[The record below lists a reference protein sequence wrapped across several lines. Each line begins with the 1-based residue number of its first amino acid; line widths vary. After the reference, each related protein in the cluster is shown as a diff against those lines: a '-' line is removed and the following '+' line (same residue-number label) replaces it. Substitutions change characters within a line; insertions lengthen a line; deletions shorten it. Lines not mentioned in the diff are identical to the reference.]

1 MLERARYNPFNL
13 GAHHEPSRALFLI
26 TTAHQSASMLA
37 VAVLF
42 HHERTNE
49 RIKQHD

>member
-1 MLERARYNPFNL
+1 MLERARWEPFHL
-13 GAHHEPSRALFLI
+13 DAHHEPASALFLI
-26 TTAHQSASMLA
+26 TTAYQSASMLD

-42 HHERTNE
+42 HHERINE